1 MQAWERRARDGPHLT
16 DRWQLAGSACS
27 FSFVSP
33 SVFSIKN
40 GIRPEPEGVEASTK
54 SDSYLMVVGRGGK
67 RGWVGGG
74 GRGGVTKI
82 GAVLEGSGTR
92 IKGKVDV
99 GCGRAHH
106 RNIFDSSSLAS
117 RPFIRILP
125 SPGES

>member
-1 MQAWERRARDGPHLT
+1 MQACERRARDGPHLT

-67 RGWVGGG
+67 RGE

-82 GAVLEGSGTR
+82 GAV
-92 IKGKVDV
+92 V
-99 GCGRAHH
+99 GENGAK
-106 RNIFDSSSLAS
+106 NE
-117 RPFIRILP
+117 
-125 SPGES
+125 GESGRRVRMRAPQEYLRQQQPGAAPFHPHSAVSR